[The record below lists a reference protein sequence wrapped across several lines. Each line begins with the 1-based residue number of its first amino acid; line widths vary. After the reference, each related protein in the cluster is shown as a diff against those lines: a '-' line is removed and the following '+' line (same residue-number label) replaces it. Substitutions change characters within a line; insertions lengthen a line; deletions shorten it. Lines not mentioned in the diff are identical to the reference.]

1 MATKHNKK
9 SSNKKYFP
17 KILTF
22 IFITLLVLVG
32 AGVIVTSMI
41 LKPYTMDGYSMT
53 PTISNG
59 QTFFSTRNYKN
70 LKRGDVVV
78 IKFPASLQITNKIGV
93 KRIIGLPG
101 ERVVVR
107 DNKVTV
113 YNSSNPKGFTL
124 EDSKYNP
131 SNSVTTGNVDV
142 NIANDSVFVLGD
154 NRPQSLD
161 SREFGILPVGSIIG
175 LVKFVR

>member
-1 MATKHNKK
+1 MTTKHKEKK
-9 SSNKKYFP
+9 SNKKPFS
-17 KILTF
+17 KILAF
-22 IFITLLVLVG
+22 IILTLLVLVG
-32 AGVIVTSMI
+32 AGVIVTSLI

-53 PTISNG
+53 PTISSG
-59 QTFFSTRNYKN
+59 QNFLSTRSYKN
-70 LKRGDVVV
+70 PKRGDVVV
-78 IKFPASLQITNKIGV
+78 IKFPASLQITAQIGV

-113 YNSSNPKGFTL
+113 YNSSNPQGFIL
-124 EDSKYNP
+124 EDPKSNP

-142 NIANDSVFVLGD
+142 NITNDSVFVLGD

-161 SREFGILPVGSIIG
+161 SREFGTLPLSAILGS
-175 LVKFVR
+175 VKFVR

>member
-1 MATKHNKK
+1 MPTKHNKK
-9 SSNKKYFP
+9 NSNKKLFS
-17 KILTF
+17 KVLNIIILT
-22 IFITLLVLVG
+22 LLLLASLG
-32 AGVIVTSMI
+32 IIVSSVI
-41 LKPYTMDGYSMT
+41 LKPYTMDGNSMT

-59 QTFFSTRNYKN
+59 QNFLSTRNYKN
-70 LKRGDVVV
+70 PKRGDVVV
-78 IKFPASLQITNKIGV
+78 IKFPASLQITAQIGV

-113 YNSSNPKGFTL
+113 YNSSNPQGFIL
-124 EDSKYNP
+124 EDPKYNP

-142 NIANDSVFVLGD
+142 NITNDSVFVLGD

-161 SREFGILPVGSIIG
+161 SREFGTLPLSAILGS
-175 LVKFVR
+175 VKFVR